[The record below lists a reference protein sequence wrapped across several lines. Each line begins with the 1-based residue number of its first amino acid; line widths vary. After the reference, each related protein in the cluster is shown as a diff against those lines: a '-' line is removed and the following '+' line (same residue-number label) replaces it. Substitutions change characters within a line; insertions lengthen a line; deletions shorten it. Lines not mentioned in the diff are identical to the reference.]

1 MQIFVSNVKKL
12 EIQKWRFTP
21 FFNLKNMES
30 IWNIIFK
37 KSIFKL
43 KEQKSE
49 IIALHSAKQSWLL
62 RNHLIG

>member
-43 KEQKSE
+43 KSKSQK
-49 IIALHSAKQSWLL
+49 
-62 RNHLIG
+62 